1 MAGAVSHKVD
11 KAPIYLKWTNFQI
24 HGGYHM
30 TVTTFLVRL
39 LVLAVIF
46 INGWTDAPNAIATAV
61 GSGSLTFRQG
71 VVLAA
76 GCNFLGSALSC
87 IWFPAVAASIND
99 LIVFSG
105 GTWAALTALC
115 AAMLAILLW
124 AVLAWRFGLP
134 TSESHALIA
143 GLSGAAL
150 ALGAQTAQLN
160 EEAWARVIAGL
171 FLSVAAGALAGRSAC
186 QALAGRQC
194 NAVGWQRAAAGGM
207 AFLHGVQDGQKF
219 MALLL
224 LADGL
229 GGLTPSPAIP
239 LALLC
244 AGVMA
249 LGTAMGGKP
258 IVEKVGSELSAL
270 TPADGLA
277 ADLGAGACL
286 LVCSLL
292 GLPVSTTHTKVAAIC
307 GVGSTRRRGG
317 VRLRPALEIVLA
329 WALTFPVCAL
339 LAFCFTRMMLP

>member
-1 MAGAVSHKVD
+1 
-11 KAPIYLKWTNFQI
+11 
-24 HGGYHM
+24 M
-30 TVTTFLVRL
+30 TVTTFFIRL
-39 LVLAVIF
+39 LVLTVIF

-71 VVLAA
+71 VWLAA
-76 GCNFLGSALSC
+76 GCNFLGAGTACLL
-87 IWFPAVAASIND
+87 FPAVAATIGG
-99 LIVFSG
+99 LITFSG
-105 GTWAALTALC
+105 GSWAALTALC
-115 AAMLAILLW
+115 ASMLSILLW

-150 ALGAQTAQLN
+150 ALGGQAAQLN
-160 EEAWARVIAGL
+160 GQAWAKVVAAL
-171 FLSVAAGALAGRSAC
+171 FLSLLAGGLCGRWASRWLAGRRCNAVTWQRLAAGA
-186 QALAGRQC
+186 
-194 NAVGWQRAAAGGM
+194 M
-207 AFLHGVQDGQKF
+207 AFLHGAQDGQKF

-224 LADGL
+224 LADDL
-229 GGLTPSPAIP
+229 GGAKSAPVLP

-249 LGTAMGGKP
+249 AGTALGGKP
-258 IVEKVGSELSAL
+258 IVEKVGTELTDLS
-270 TPADGLA
+270 PVDGLA

-307 GVGSTRRRGG
+307 GVGLTGQRNG
-317 VRLRPALEIVLA
+317 VSLRPALEIAGA

-339 LAFCFTRMMLP
+339 LSFLFTLLMLP